1 MVDIVIRV
9 LGGTNRGRK
18 LRSPKGMLFRPTTG
32 RVKEF
37 IFSFIGDWIEG
48 ISVLDL
54 FAGSG
59 ALGIEA
65 LSRGAKE
72 VVFIEHS
79 HQNIDLVRHNL
90 TLCELTE
97 QATWICGDVF
107 SMIKKLGQQ
116 NRKFDLI
123 LADPPF
129 QKNYR
134 SKIVETVDK
143 NILLN
148 TEGLLILEHV
158 FNDPDPQK
166 HQLNRIK
173 LRQFGHCMISIYQ
186 QQKVS

>member
-1 MVDIVIRV
+1 LVDIVIRV

-79 HQNIDLVRHNL
+79 HRQIDLVRHNL
-90 TLCELTE
+90 KLCELNE
-97 QATWICGDVF
+97 QAIWICGDVF
-107 SMIKKLGQQ
+107 NKIKKLGQQ
-116 NRKFDLI
+116 H
-123 LADPPF
+123 
-129 QKNYR
+129 YR
-134 SKIVETVDK
+134 SQIVDAVDK
-143 NILLN
+143 NFLLN
-148 TEGLLILEHV
+148 SNGLLMVEHV
-158 FNDPDPQK
+158 FNDPDSK
-166 HQLNRIK
+166 KYELNLIK
-173 LRQFGHCMISIYQ
+173 QRQFGHCMISVYQ
-186 QQKVS
+186 